1 MRMDRAEK
9 IGTGASAALH
19 VAVIVWAIVGTSL
32 FPPKPTEPVEIKP
45 AGMIS
50 EAEFAAL
57 QAAAPKPGTA
67 PPSPPETPAPTPA
80 DPPPETV
87 PETVPTPEPVPTPPA
102 EPPAEPPEFASRCA
116 ECGGEF
122 HQAPRHGRPLRFC
135 SAECRKA
142 SKNRQKREWAAAER
156 APTSAL
162 TCRRCGLAFQPPP
175 RSAGRAPHWCSPRC
189 KLASLRKPADPPK
202 IPDLFSPAER
212 KSE

>member
-1 MRMDRAEK
+1 MTRRHLQSEGGRAKVQSLPKEDRRSKIKK
-9 IGTGASAALH
+9 IGAKFP
-19 VAVIVWAIVGTSL
+19 AIKIFCVPDEGVRPLEADL
-32 FPPKPTEPVEIKP
+32 F
-45 AGMIS
+45 G
-50 EAEFAAL
+50 
-57 QAAAPKPGTA
+57 
-67 PPSPPETPAPTPA
+67 
-80 DPPPETV
+80 
-87 PETVPTPEPVPTPPA
+87 